1 MVPHVHR
8 NIDVTTIEPDL
19 VVRDVTDGG
28 AITVAALIQGF
39 TNSRF
44 RRAAQGQQCQESDRF
59 HCQCWIIYD
68 EPSACESES
77 VQRQTRRIRP
87 LADRLAVVDYQV

>member
-28 AITVAALIQGF
+28 AITLAALIQGF

-44 RRAAQGQQCQESDRF
+44 RRALKASSVKRAIAF
-59 HCQCWIIYD
+59 IA
-68 EPSACESES
+68 SAG
-77 VQRQTRRIRP
+77 
-87 LADRLAVVDYQV
+87 